1 MGNPKVESDEPL
13 TPVGRTFLQPEMYQV
28 INCIMGLKSA
38 IDADSIRSEISNSA
52 MLKHPRFSSLMV
64 KDRHGREH
72 WRKTEVDVNRH
83 VIVIDEPVG
92 DVAGAAT
99 DDDDEE
105 AVNDYVADLTV
116 SSPLSTDKPLW
127 EIHLLKAH
135 KCIVFRIHHAL
146 GDGISLMSM
155 LLQSCRRADDPDQ
168 RPSIASVGT
177 SSSSSDRRGGRKK
190 FGRVLKAAWFTVV
203 FVVEFVLRTLWVR
216 DQRTAVSGGPGVELW
231 PRKLATAKF
240 RLDDLKAVK
249 RAVVNA
255 VSVVI
260 LFYFCSVPN
269 QITVR
274 FHFFSLKLFRL

>member
-13 TPVGRTFLQPEMYQV
+13 TPAGRLFLQPEMNQV
-28 INCIMGLKSA
+28 INCIIGLKYA
-38 IDADSIRSEISNSA
+38 IDADSIRSEVSNSA
-52 MLKHPRFSSLMV
+52 MIKHPRFSSLMV

-83 VIVIDEPVG
+83 FIVIDEPVV
-92 DVAGAAT
+92 DVTGAAT
-99 DDDDEE
+99 DDDEE

-135 KCIVFRIHHAL
+135 KCMVFRIHHAL
-146 GDGISLMSM
+146 GDGISLMS
-155 LLQSCRRADDPDQ
+155 LFLQSCRRADDPDQ

-190 FGRVLKAAWFTVV
+190 LGRVLKAAWFTLV

-216 DQRTAVSGGPGVELW
+216 DRRTAVSGGPGVELW

-255 VSVVI
+255 
-260 LFYFCSVPN
+260 
-269 QITVR
+269 
-274 FHFFSLKLFRL
+274 